1 MVKNSLIAFIT
12 AVFVIVIAAPAFP
25 AEEPFDTTTASKH
38 VGQGIS
44 LLHAKKYDAAIK
56 EFEEA
61 ASINPDAEAYY
72 YLGYTYYLKGRNGDE
87 ESRQKSRENF
97 SKAYEIDPNFS
108 PTRYKPA
115 EPVRSKDV
123 MLQQGE
129 STEAQR
135 PPVQQTPV
143 QTRPTASPAR

>member
-1 MVKNSLIAFIT
+1 MVMLDGGGREQTMVKKSLITFIT
-12 AVFVIVIAAPAFP
+12 AVFVVVIAAPAFP
-25 AEEPFDTTTASKH
+25 AEEPFDTTAATKH

-72 YLGYTYYLKGRNGDE
+72 YLGYSYYLKGRHGDE

-115 EPVRSKDV
+115 VPVRSKDV
-123 MLQQGE
+123 MLPQGE
-129 STEAQR
+129 STETQR
-135 PPVQQTPV
+135 PPLQ
-143 QTRPTASPAR
+143 

>member
-1 MVKNSLIAFIT
+1 MIKNSLVAFIA
-12 AVFVIVIAAPAFP
+12 AVFVVVIATPAFP
-25 AEEPFDTTTASKH
+25 AEEPFDTAAATKH
-38 VGQGIS
+38 VGQGVS

-61 ASINPDAEAYY
+61 ASINPEAEAYY

-87 ESRQKSRENF
+87 ESRQRSRENF
-97 SKAYEIDPNFS
+97 SRAYEIDPNFS
-108 PTRYKPA
+108 PTRFKPS
-115 EPVRSKDV
+115 ESVQSKDV

-129 STEAQR
+129 SAEVNA

-143 QTRPTASPAR
+143 QTQPTASPAR